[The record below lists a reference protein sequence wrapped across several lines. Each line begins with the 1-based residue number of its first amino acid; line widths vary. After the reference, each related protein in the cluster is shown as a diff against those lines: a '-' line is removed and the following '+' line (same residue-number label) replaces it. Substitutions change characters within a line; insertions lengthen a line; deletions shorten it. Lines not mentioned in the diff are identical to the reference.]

1 MTPHDGPRTLEVGR
15 IAKAHGLNGE
25 VNVVLVS
32 NRPERLDPGSV
43 LSTDRG
49 DLTVEASRRHGDRWL
64 VRFVGHGDRTAAE
77 ALRGLELRAE
87 PLDDPEELWVHELIG
102 CRVISAD
109 GVDRGQVT
117 AVQDNPAADLL
128 VLDSGAL
135 VPVVFVVDG
144 PADGVVNVEVPD
156 GLFELES

>member
-1 MTPHDGPRTLEVGR
+1 MPDGPPLLEIGR

-32 NRPERLDPGSV
+32 NRTERLDPGSV
-43 LSTDRG
+43 LSTDHG
-49 DLTVEASRRHGDRWL
+49 DLTVRSSRPHGDRWL
-64 VRFVGHGDRTAAE
+64 VRFAGHEDRSSAE
-77 ALRGLELRAE
+77 SLRGLELRGE
-87 PLDDPEELWVHELIG
+87 PLEDPEELWVHELVG
-102 CRVISAD
+102 CKVVSAD
-109 GVDRGQVT
+109 GIERGTVT

-144 PADGVVNVEVPD
+144 PTDGVVHVDVPD
-156 GLFELES
+156 GLFELGS

>member
-1 MTPHDGPRTLEVGR
+1 MLEAGR

-25 VNVVLVS
+25 ANVALVS
-32 NRPERLDPGSV
+32 HRPERLAEGSV

-49 DLTVEASRRHGDRWL
+49 ELTVASSRRHTDRWL
-64 VRFVGHGDRTAAE
+64 VRFVGHDDRTAAE

-87 PLDDPEELWVHELIG
+87 PIDDPDELWVHELIG

-109 GVDRGQVT
+109 GVDRGEVT
-117 AVQDNPAADLL
+117 AVQDNPASDLL

-144 PADGVVNVEVPD
+144 PTDGVVHVEVPD
-156 GLFELES
+156 GLFELGS